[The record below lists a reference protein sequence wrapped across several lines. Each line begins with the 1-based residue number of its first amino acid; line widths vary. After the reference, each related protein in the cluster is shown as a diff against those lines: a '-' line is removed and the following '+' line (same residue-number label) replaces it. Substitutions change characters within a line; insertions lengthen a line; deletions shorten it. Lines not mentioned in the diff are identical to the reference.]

1 MDGTGTK
8 PGNSIPKMIRIDN
21 NELTDFEKCISI
33 FRSILTQLICQT
45 SVVSLLAEGTKNDEH
60 YKIIW
65 SFIHPNKEED
75 KKKDTDR
82 LPRVINDYQSLIQF
96 IQVMRLVLCKP
107 SDIVKDKLL
116 GTAKLSQEAQSYIT
130 DTLAPAVFSI
140 CGKTAGPS
148 TASAN
153 KSVPKTSISGKS
165 PSSTNMTSMM
175 NVVSRTMPSSM
186 PAMNVNNMGSVQ
198 HTLDQLKEIGITK
211 VNPKMIKLAKRMFW
225 LGKRFLPKENAEQL
239 KTLIEHFSEKGDLTT
254 TNIRE
259 ALTNAGF
266 AEAEMIPET
275 EINEIKHIHDMPESK
290 INAEIGTAELPEEE
304 QTEAQPE
311 PEAQAQPEEAQAQP
325 EEAQAQPE
333 EAQAQPEPEAQAQP
347 EPEAQ
352 AQPEEAQAQPEE
364 AQAQPEQEAHAELE
378 AQPEE
383 AHAELEAQPEPEAQA
398 QPEQQ
403 PELEAQPE
411 PAQPEPEAQ
420 PVQGGGARLKNKTHR
435 KKHNKYNKYPST
447 ATTLRTQ
454 KKNKP
459 SHKMTMKR
467 KVRR

>member
-1 MDGTGTK
+1 MWTVQAIPVFINQNDVKSLTNCSNELMITNIINDGNGTK
-8 PGNSIPKMIRIDN
+8 PGNSIPKTIRIDN
-21 NELTDFEKCISI
+21 NELTDFGKCISI
-33 FRSILTQLICQT
+33 LRSILTQLICQT
-45 SVVSLLAEGTKNDEH
+45 SVVNLVPEGTKNDEH
-60 YKIIW
+60 YRTIW

-96 IQVMRLVLCKP
+96 IRVMRLVLCKP

-165 PSSTNMTSMM
+165 PSSPNMTNMTSMM

-290 INAEIGTAELPEEE
+290 INAEIGTAELPEE
-304 QTEAQPE
+304 P
-311 PEAQAQPEEAQAQP
+311 QPEEAQAQP
-325 EEAQAQPE
+325 EEAQTEQQQSQPE
-333 EAQAQPEPEAQAQP
+333 LEAQAQPEPE
-347 EPEAQ
+347 
-352 AQPEEAQAQPEE
+352 
-364 AQAQPEQEAHAELE
+364 
-378 AQPEE
+378 
-383 AHAELEAQPEPEAQA
+383 
-398 QPEQQ
+398 PEQQ
-403 PELEAQPE
+403 PS
-411 PAQPEPEAQ
+411 
-420 PVQGGGARLKNKTHR
+420 QGGGAMLKHKTHR
-435 KKHNKYNKYPST
+435 KKHNKYNKYPSI
-447 ATTLRTQ
+447 AKNLRTQ
-454 KKNKP
+454 KKNKH
-459 SHKMTMKR
+459 SHKMTMKH
-467 KVRR
+467 KLRR

>member
-333 EAQAQPEPEAQAQP
+333 Q
-347 EPEAQ
+347 
-352 AQPEEAQAQPEE
+352 
-364 AQAQPEQEAHAELE
+364 
-378 AQPEE
+378 E